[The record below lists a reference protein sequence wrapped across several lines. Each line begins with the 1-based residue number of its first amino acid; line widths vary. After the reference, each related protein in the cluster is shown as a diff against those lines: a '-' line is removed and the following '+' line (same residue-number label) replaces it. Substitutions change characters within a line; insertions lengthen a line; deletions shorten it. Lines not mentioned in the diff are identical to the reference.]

1 MRWPSF
7 PWFRDLR
14 GDARYACR
22 VLRAAPGFTT
32 VAVLTLA
39 LGVGATTAISSVVD
53 AILIR
58 PLPFPRFGSPG
69 PAGRVHPARR
79 ARTAAAASAVSR
91 GPSSSNGVRLPGR

>member
-7 PWFRDLR
+7 AWFRDLR

-58 PLPFPRFGSPG
+58 PLPFRDSDRLVRLVEYIRTSCPD
-69 PAGRVHPARR
+69 GRRW
-79 ARTAAAASAVSR
+79 SAVSR
-91 GPSSSNGVRLPGR
+91 GPSSSNGALPLAR